1 MTTTYLRQAKMT
13 DLPVI
18 MKIIDEAKAYLKQ
31 QNLDQWQHGYP
42 KQNDMAADVVAG
54 VNYVMVRDGVI
65 VGTASLLQGIDDN
78 YKVIDQGTWLGAAD
92 ATYTSIHRIAVAA
105 GYRGQHLS
113 ETLITN
119 LLTLSLQL
127 GYADVRIDTH
137 PENLGMQHVI
147 KQNGF
152 EYRGIIYMH
161 EPKEPRYAYQLL
173 LNA

>member
-1 MTTTYLRQAKMT
+1 MTTTYLRQART
-13 DLPVI
+13 ADLPVI
-18 MKIIDEAKAYLKQ
+18 MKIINEAKAYLKQ
-31 QNLDQWQHGYP
+31 QNVDQWQHGYP
-42 KQNDMAADVVAG
+42 EQSDMTADVAAG
-54 VNYVMVRDGVI
+54 LNYVLIRDDVI
-65 VGTASLLQGIDDN
+65 VGTATLQRGIDDN
-78 YKVIDQGTWLGAAD
+78 YKVIEQGTWRGAAE

-137 PENLGMQHVI
+137 PENVGMQHVI

-161 EPKEPRYAYQLL
+161 EPKEPRYAYQLQL
-173 LNA
+173 K

>member
-1 MTTTYLRQAKMT
+1 MTTTYLRQAKTT

-18 MKIIDEAKAYLKQ
+18 MKIINEAKAYLKQ
-31 QNLDQWQHGYP
+31 QNVDQWQHGYP
-42 KQNDMAADVVAG
+42 EQSDLSADVAAG
-54 VNYVMVRDGVI
+54 DNYVLVRYDVI
-65 VGTASLLQGIDDN
+65 VATATLLHGIDEN
-78 YKVIDQGTWLGAAD
+78 YKVIEQGSWRGDPA

-119 LLTLSLQL
+119 LLTVSLQL
-127 GYADVRIDTH
+127 GYNDVRIDTH

-152 EYRGIIYMH
+152 DYRGIIYMH
-161 EPKEPRYAYQLL
+161 EPKEPRYAYQLT

>member
-1 MTTTYLRQAKMT
+1 MTTTYLRQAKMA

-31 QNLDQWQHGYP
+31 QNVDQWQHGYP
-42 KQNDMAADVVAG
+42 EQNDMAADVAAG

-78 YKVIDQGTWLGAAD
+78 YKVIDQGKWLGAAD
-92 ATYTSIHRIAVAA
+92 TTYTSIHRIAVAA